1 MMLGWEDTS
10 GSLDCLEGKT
20 ASLCT
25 EYRGELVS
33 IKNELNVAGILQ
45 RAACFELNWFREE

>member
-1 MMLGWEDTS
+1 MLGWEDKG

-20 ASLCT
+20 APLRT